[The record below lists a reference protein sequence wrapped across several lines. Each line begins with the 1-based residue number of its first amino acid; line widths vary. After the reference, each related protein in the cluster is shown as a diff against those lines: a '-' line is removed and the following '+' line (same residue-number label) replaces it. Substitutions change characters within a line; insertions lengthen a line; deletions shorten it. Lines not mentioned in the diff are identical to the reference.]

1 MTIQKLFLVLIC
13 LAQISLGFSEE
24 KPTVISL
31 MTYNVENLFDTK
43 DDIGKDDKAFLPASM
58 KRNVYHQGACQGI
71 RVKKWREEC
80 LNLDWNEDA
89 KNNKILN
96 IVKVITSF
104 DSNGADIVAFQEI
117 ENVNVLKDLFKLL
130 EPYGYKDHVLL
141 EGKDYRGIDS
151 AVVSKFPIKQSKL
164 HYVKFSPGLRKR
176 DTRPILEAKI
186 DIFGT
191 DLTVYS
197 VHFPAPFL
205 DAVLRKES
213 FNSLE
218 GLLNSHDDPAIAMGD
233 FNVTSEEELE
243 LNTFQ
248 DQSNIWFV
256 SHREGCEECRGT
268 YYYEP
273 KDDWSFLDVILIS
286 KGRKISFKA
295 NSIDV
300 LINETNG
307 LKNSGIPKGFDAIS
321 MEGVSDHF
329 PVIAKVKF
337 PN

>member
-1 MTIQKLFLVLIC
+1 M
-13 LAQISLGFSEE
+13 GFSEE

-191 DLTVYS
+191 DLIVYS

-233 FNVTSEEELE
+233 FNVTTEEELE

-256 SHREGCEECRGT
+256 SHREGCEDCRGT

-273 KDDWSFLDVILIS
+273 KDDWSFLDVILVS